1 MNSVDIY
8 RQKIRRMNPVLED
21 ILDTQ
26 FALRQ
31 RLRNRK
37 HHLSKSSI
45 PLEDLTEELEPEIRP
60 FLQAL
65 AAELCKDPNSILTE
79 TYSQN
84 ERARDYLQLQ
94 HKEVLENNEILPI
107 DTRSKPGH
115 KILDHYMKHFWD
127 VKNHKGVSLRSL
139 ITQDNLEKALFANL
153 RNHSTPYCSEIRRML
168 IMYGGM
174 GSVTKYKAITTKAL
188 VTYFQ
193 AKYILDPC
201 VGWGGR
207 MLGTLAAFPDT
218 TYVGF
223 EPDKNTFSAL
233 LQILKDEAIP
243 EHARKRAALFKEPA
257 EIGLQKNIGP
267 FDMILTSP
275 PYFNLEVYTS
285 GQQSIQTYKTW
296 DEWVSKW
303 LKPVIL
309 RCLSLLKPGGV
320 SCWSVKNFRS
330 DKVYPLADVTKKI
343 HKDVGWELVKTVRVT
358 GSARMGAKRIQ
369 DGKEGR
375 ESEEETFC
383 FRKV

>member
-1 MNSVDIY
+1 
-8 RQKIRRMNPVLED
+8 MNPVLEE

-37 HHLSKSSI
+37 YHLSKSSI
-45 PLEDLTEELEPEIRP
+45 PLEEVTEELEPEIRP
-60 FLQAL
+60 FLRTL
-65 AAELCKDPNSILTE
+65 AAELCKHPDSILIENYTR
-79 TYSQN
+79 N
-84 ERARDYLQLQ
+84 ERARDYILLE
-94 HKEVLENNEILPI
+94 HKDVLENDEILPI

-115 KILDHYMKHFWD
+115 KILDHYMKHIWD
-127 VKNHKGVSLRSL
+127 VKNHKGVSMRSL
-139 ITQDNLEKALFANL
+139 FTQETLEKALFANL
-153 RNHSTPYCSEIRRML
+153 RNHSTPYRSEIRRM
-168 IMYGGM
+168 ISMYGGL

-188 VTYFQ
+188 VKYFQ
-193 AKYILDPC
+193 AKTVLDPC

-218 TYVGF
+218 TYIGF
-223 EPDKNTFSAL
+223 EPDTNTFSAL
-233 LQILKDEAIP
+233 QQILKDDAIP
-243 EHARKRAALFKEPA
+243 EAARKRATVFQEPA
-257 EIGLQKNIGP
+257 EVGLQRIVGP

-285 GQQSIQTYKTW
+285 GQQSIQAYKTW
-296 DEWVSKW
+296 EDWVSKW

-309 RCLSLLKPGGV
+309 RCLSLLKSGGV

-330 DKVYPLADVTKKI
+330 DKLYPLADITKKI
-343 HKDVGWELVKTVRVT
+343 HKEAGWELVKTVRVT